1 MNVPPGKE
9 ISVWADT
16 ANASDF
22 TVKTLAAFDP
32 HIKRLGKI
40 KEWKPSKGV
49 KPPQAATAVVAD
61 FEMHVP
67 LEGLIDF
74 ARERARLEKERAGIA
89 DDLARLQVRLDNP
102 DFIRRAPPEEVE
114 KARALR
120 AEKSSQKT
128 RLEGHLAALK

>member
-1 MNVPPGKE
+1 M
-9 ISVWADT
+9 
-16 ANASDF
+16 
-22 TVKTLAAFDP
+22 
-32 HIKRLGKI
+32 
-40 KEWKPSKGV
+40 
-49 KPPQAATAVVAD
+49 
-61 FEMHVP
+61 
-67 LEGLIDF
+67 
-74 ARERARLEKERAGIA
+74 EKERAGIA